1 MLNTFDKRLAET
13 WKLKEPLRADSTGET
28 PALTSDT
35 VVPERETL
43 PLT

>member
-1 MLNTFDKRLAET
+1 MLYTFDKRLAET
-13 WKLKEPLRADSTGET
+13 WQLKEPLRADSTGET

-35 VVPERETL
+35 GVPELEML